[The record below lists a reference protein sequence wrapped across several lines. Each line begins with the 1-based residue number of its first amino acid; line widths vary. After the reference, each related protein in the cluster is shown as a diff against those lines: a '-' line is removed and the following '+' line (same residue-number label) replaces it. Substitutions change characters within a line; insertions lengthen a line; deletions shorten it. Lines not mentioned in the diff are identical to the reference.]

1 MAYNESQIIKFEEW
15 LDSKTIYDT
24 GMSFTYYELDK
35 FRLGDGAKFSDL
47 VLEFRH
53 YININALG
61 EIVQN
66 ILGFYVYCLKTNQ
79 DFKKTIKEYIAINEP
94 YNKLRNKGLVDAT
107 AKAKSVFG
115 EDLQMNKMYFCEF
128 YKIPRFGKTRV
139 GQLLLHAKQTQ
150 NEKYIR
156 LICEEFAPKIR
167 EFAKDFESI
176 CFAPPTTPRA
186 LQFMDVLKEIL
197 DIDLPLIE
205 TSKIFGDIAIQ
216 QKTLKSRQDRVENA
230 NATIVVK
237 SDKQYKNCLI
247 IDDAIGSGST
257 LNQIALKLKVQ
268 KIITDKVVGLGI
280 VGNLDGF
287 EVINEV

>member
-1 MAYNESQIIKFEEW
+1 MENNLNNFVFITPDGTLFFGELALEKWCQKQKLSFE
-15 LDSKTIYDT
+15 KTLIEY
-24 GMSFTYYELDK
+24 
-35 FRLGDGAKFSDL
+35 
-47 VLEFRH
+47 LE
-53 YININALG
+53 
-61 EIVQN
+61 
-66 ILGFYVYCLKTNQ
+66 
-79 DFKKTIKEYIAINEP
+79 INEP

-107 AKAKSVFG
+107 SKAKSVFG

-139 GQLLLHAKQTQ
+139 GQLLLHSKQTQ

-197 DIDLPLIE
+197 DINLPIIE

-216 QKTLKSRQDRVENA
+216 QKTLKLRQDRVENA

-237 SDKQYKNCLI
+237 SNEQYKNCLI

-257 LNQIALKLKVQ
+257 LNQIALKLRTQ
-268 KIITDKVVGLGI
+268 KIISNSVVGIGI

-287 EVINEV
+287 EVVNEV